1 MFSTT
6 VVIVLSLVYGALLL
20 AYMIIANNGS
30 PFSLRAF
37 NKFLLSAGF
46 NIIAIVGTVLT
57 EQWLPIQW
65 RLIVGLI
72 FCFFGD
78 MFLLKSFSKGG
89 FAFGIGNIFIFGYL
103 CRYMAAKGVPFSG
116 VWFFILLT
124 AIPYLC
130 MTILDYKGIIP
141 LKNEISVIYPL
152 YIISVSLHGTLSLV
166 GLFYLHDL
174 KSVLL
179 MVGSILFMV
188 SDIILWINKFK
199 YSKGW
204 FHAMN
209 SLTYFTGM
217 FLIALSASIPFTA

>member
-1 MFSTT
+1 MFSST
-6 VVIVLSLVYGALLL
+6 VVTILCIVYGALLL

-30 PFSLRAF
+30 PFNLRAL
-37 NKFLLSAGF
+37 NKFILSAGF
-46 NIIAIVGTVLT
+46 NAIAVVGTVRT
-57 EQWLPIQW
+57 MQWLPFQW

-78 MFLLKSFSKGG
+78 MLLLKSFSKGG

-103 CRYMAAKGVPFSG
+103 CHYLAAKGVPFSG

-124 AIPYLC
+124 AIPFIC
-130 MTILDYKGIIP
+130 MVTLDDKGIIP
-141 LKNEISVIYPL
+141 LKKGIDVIYPL
-152 YIISVSLHGTLSLV
+152 YIISVSMHGMLSLI

-179 MVGSILFMV
+179 MVGSVLFMI

-199 YSKGW
+199 YPKGW

-209 SLTYFTGM
+209 SLTYFSGM
-217 FLIALSASIPFTA
+217 LMIALSAAIPFTA

>member
-1 MFSTT
+1 MFSST
-6 VVIVLSLVYGALLL
+6 VVTILCIVYGALLL

-30 PFSLRAF
+30 PFNLRAL
-37 NKFLLSAGF
+37 NKFILSAGF
-46 NIIAIVGTVLT
+46 NAIAIVGTVRT
-57 EQWLPIQW
+57 MQWLPFQW

-78 MFLLKSFSKGG
+78 MLLLKSFSKGG

-103 CRYMAAKGVPFSG
+103 CHYLAAKGVPFSG

-124 AIPYLC
+124 AIPFIC
-130 MTILDYKGIIP
+130 MVTLDDKGIIP
-141 LKNEISVIYPL
+141 LKKGIDVIYPL
-152 YIISVSLHGTLSLV
+152 YIISVSMHGMLSLI

-179 MVGSILFMV
+179 MVGSVLFMI

-199 YSKGW
+199 YPKGW

-209 SLTYFTGM
+209 SLTYFSGM
-217 FLIALSASIPFTA
+217 LMIALSAAIPFTA